1 MTILAF
7 LFAEDFP
14 HAWALLLDHI
24 EGAALCQNAEISI
37 AAIKSFQEMLL
48 IQKEDAPTYAI
59 PTLPVKP
66 PTLETINRT
75 GESPAADDSSKSQSE
90 AEDAIGSD
98 YDIALWSAAWKVWLN
113 IGSQSTKP
121 PEDSTSLYVPSQPFL
136 TALIQTFPPL
146 LDHIKVR
153 FSVSDL
159 QKLSEVLKRALT
171 VPVHGDS
178 SPFIIPT
185 FPDVSTTP
193 LQEATLQAVEALIK
207 VFYTRLVGRDLTLKM
222 PGANCGKTHHYRDW
236 PACITIRS
244 LVLFYT
250 FLVLNKTFL
259 PKHPC
264 I

>member
-1 MTILAF
+1 MTAVQKRIYWSKSGFCLANEFEDDIIILESEHKPKLTNSINF
-7 LFAEDFP
+7 VYFSFVEEFP

-48 IQKEDAPTYAI
+48 ISKDDSSTFTMQP
-59 PTLPVKP
+59 LPVKP
-66 PTLETINRT
+66 PISESINRT
-75 GESPAADDSSKSQSE
+75 GDPPAADATSKSQNETETDQTGSVSE
-90 AEDAIGSD
+90 

-113 IGSQSTKP
+113 IGTHATKP

-153 FSVSDL
+153 FSVTDL
-159 QKLSEVLKRALT
+159 KKLSDVLKKALT

-207 VFYTRLVGRDLTLKM
+207 VKHLFCK
-222 PGANCGKTHHYRDW
+222 
-236 PACITIRS
+236 
-244 LVLFYT
+244 VLF
-250 FLVLNKTFL
+250 
-259 PKHPC
+259 
-264 I
+264 

>member
-1 MTILAF
+1 
-7 LFAEDFP
+7 LFYIEDFP

-48 IQKEDAPTYAI
+48 ITKDDTISYTIQ
-59 PTLPVKP
+59 TLPVKP
-66 PTLETINRT
+66 PTAEAINRT
-75 GESPAADDSSKSQSE
+75 GEPAADDMSKSQIE
-90 AEDAIGSD
+90 AEDDTTGSAND

-121 PEDSTSLYVPSQPFL
+121 PEDSSSLYVPSQPFL

-193 LQEATLQAVEALIK
+193 LQEATLQAVEAIIK
-207 VFYTRLVGRDLTLKM
+207 V
-222 PGANCGKTHHYRDW
+222 
-236 PACITIRS
+236 
-244 LVLFYT
+244 LFIY
-250 FLVLNKTFL
+250 FLIFQ
-259 PKHPC
+259 C
-264 I
+264 